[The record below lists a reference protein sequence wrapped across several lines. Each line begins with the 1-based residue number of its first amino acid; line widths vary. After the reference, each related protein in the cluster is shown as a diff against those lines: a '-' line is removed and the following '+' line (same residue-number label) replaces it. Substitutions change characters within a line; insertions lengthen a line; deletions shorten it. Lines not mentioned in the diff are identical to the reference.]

1 MNIFI
6 KTYGCQA
13 NIADSEQMAG
23 LLKANNHT
31 LVANESD
38 ADAIIVNSCSVKN
51 ATQSKILNYLNTHL
65 KNEKPKKI
73 IIGGCLTKTL
83 NLRKKI
89 PDLSAVFD
97 TNSILKIND
106 IVENPH
112 DVFSG
117 KKEERINVPALRK
130 KNGIA
135 IIQTSQG
142 CLNTCAF
149 CATKL
154 ARGMLQSYRIG
165 DIKRELEIAV
175 RQGRA
180 AIYITSQDNGCYGFD
195 INTSLPELLNELV
208 TVEGDYKIRV
218 GMMNP
223 WHLRRIAE
231 PLLEA
236 YRSEKIMKFLHIP
249 VQSGSEKVLRDMK
262 RIHTVE
268 SFREAVKKFRSEFP
282 GITVATD
289 VIVGYPTETE
299 EDFQETCSLIKEIRP
314 EVLNISTFSSR
325 PGTKAATLMQL
336 SSQIIKERSR
346 RITNLYKRYKQEA
359 PIIQIRLSPEPFC
372 SKHF

>member
-1 MNIFI
+1 
-6 KTYGCQA
+6 
-13 NIADSEQMAG
+13 
-23 LLKANNHT
+23 
-31 LVANESD
+31 
-38 ADAIIVNSCSVKN
+38 
-51 ATQSKILNYLNTHL
+51 
-65 KNEKPKKI
+65 
-73 IIGGCLTKTL
+73 
-83 NLRKKI
+83 
-89 PDLSAVFD
+89 
-97 TNSILKIND
+97 
-106 IVENPH
+106 
-112 DVFSG
+112 
-117 KKEERINVPALRK
+117 
-130 KNGIA
+130 
-135 IIQTSQG
+135 
-142 CLNTCAF
+142 
-149 CATKL
+149 
-154 ARGMLQSYRIG
+154 
-165 DIKRELEIAV
+165 
-175 RQGRA
+175 
-180 AIYITSQDNGCYGFD
+180 
-195 INTSLPELLNELV
+195 
-208 TVEGDYKIRV
+208 
-218 GMMNP
+218 MNP

-359 PIIQIRLSPEPFC
+359 PLIQIRLSPEPFC